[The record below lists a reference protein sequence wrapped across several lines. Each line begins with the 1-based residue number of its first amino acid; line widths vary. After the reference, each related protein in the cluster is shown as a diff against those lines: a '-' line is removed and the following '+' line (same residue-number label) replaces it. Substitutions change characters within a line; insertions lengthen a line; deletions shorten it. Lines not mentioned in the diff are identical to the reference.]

1 MPLVQPL
8 QIQVED
14 VYHHR
19 QVNEVA
25 LFGRELTDAEYG
37 HLAGICIDGVVLR
50 VVFDVELGGAP
61 CPLRLHAR
69 REDVVS
75 SNLFFQPGVVIM
87 DSIFVG
93 EQQRKT
99 HLGWKIF
106 FHQARTAASF
116 NFVSMRAKALRIPAG
131 DWRGMHDGYYAA
143 ARWGFNATL
152 TDGIKAKLPAE
163 LAGATSLVDLVET
176 PVAHDFRA
184 RREKLLTLSSI

>member
-50 VVFDVELGGAP
+50 VVFDVELGGAQ

-106 FHQARTAASF
+106 FHQAE
-116 NFVSMRAKALRIPAG
+116 NCCFVQFCEHAHKGAQNPG
-131 DWRGMHDGYYAA
+131 WRLAWD
-143 ARWGFNATL
+143 ARWVLCGGAV
-152 TDGIKAKLPAE
+152 GIQCDADRRNKGE
-163 LAGATSLVDLVET
+163 TSSRIGRC
-176 PVAHDFRA
+176 H
-184 RREKLLTLSSI
+184 LSG